1 MYDYIINRY
10 YMWCQCI
17 MGDKDLFSNSDLTI
31 WADDNLLRRG
41 QKWVTKRPTFK
52 YLQNLGQE
60 SL

>member
-10 YMWCQCI
+10 YMWCQFI

-41 QKWVTKRPTFK
+41 QK
-52 YLQNLGQE
+52 
-60 SL
+60 